1 MSKGVIFLIRPGK
14 KAEVPV
20 YIRVRFSGKDYLS
33 RIPGVTTAVEE
44 WPEGKNS
51 QTQIRKY
58 FPVLGDVI
66 APAVEELVSNG
77 TFDADKM
84 ADIIENATSGDKRE
98 RARAKLQEA
107 AEEKRRLSV
116 LEYYARFLQELREGV
131 RKTDKG
137 VIASERTITN
147 YQQGYNRLSEFQ
159 TAAGR
164 VFFWEDINRDFLNEY
179 VRFLQGSGRGDDA
192 YNTNTC
198 AKRVKEI
205 KHLVRTAREEKV
217 TSCPVPEYK
226 LGEVA
231 VDSVYLSWDELE
243 KFANADLTGLSKGHE
258 TARDLFLVGCYCG
271 QRVSD
276 YASIKSDQIHTDQ
289 DGRVYISVLQK
300 KTGTRVEIPA
310 RKELRAIL
318 NKYNNNLPCLTDQ
331 VINRYIKEV
340 AKRAGIDEMIEIR
353 STKGGK
359 VSTEK
364 LPKYELIT
372 THTAR
377 RSAATLMYLDGVD
390 SMDIRQITGHSSD
403 KMLMKYIRSTAH
415 DNARMMARKS
425 SYWD

>member
-44 WPEGKNS
+44 WPEGKNA

-226 LGEVA
+226 FGEVA

-300 KTGTRVEIPA
+300 KTGARVEIPA

-318 NKYNNNLPCLTDQ
+318 KKYNNNLPRLTDQ

-359 VSTEK
+359 VSTTK

-403 KMLMKYIRSTAH
+403 KMLMRYIRSTAH